1 MCTVR
6 TGIHMYDVHTPG
18 QSCVYDPSTS
28 CFQLFVLQNISYRYL
43 FSYPNGGYALP
54 FTFLVSNL
62 NVSHLEYNSPEV
74 YLARTPDAPTA
85 RPVFLL
91 AKPRGNYIPNDLHL
105 NSTLEKWK
113 VGRNIRSGTRINT
126 GTVFFSKHTIWKY
139 KVLGSYTQDSPGVCT
154 CLYMYRYVLCTLM
167 TVYRWTL

>member
-113 VGRNIRSGTRINT
+113 VMRTIPQR
-126 GTVFFSKHTIWKY
+126 VPMLFSCKNACRVVPVGVSPVDLDQGVSVYRHTPRER
-139 KVLGSYTQDSPGVCT
+139 KVLGIVT
-154 CLYMYRYVLCTLM
+154 LRNYV
-167 TVYRWTL
+167 